1 MPHFGL
7 DPGLR
12 PRPVRSAGLR
22 AEPEQ
27 VGIAERNPT
36 PGGRYDDRPW
46 MDASPDREG
55 TERHSR
61 QLTNRLRR
69 ARLRHDRVDY
79 G

>member
-55 TERHSR
+55 TGRHANAPRIDSTGKPDKR
-61 QLTNRLRR
+61 QDENE
-69 ARLRHDRVDY
+69 H
-79 G
+79 